1 MYYTIMKLHELL
13 IELHVNC
20 LLPIRKISSNNNI
33 TPSQLL
39 CILSIPFSGISQV
52 ELAHILSLDV
62 STLSRNLDKLINK
75 QLINKKTAL
84 MDKRSYIIYLTDIGK
99 KLYNQSI
106 SELECHFSSIYENL
120 HIEDIESL
128 LTGIQSINW
137 ELSKKTI
144 NE

>member
-1 MYYTIMKLHELL
+1 MKLHELL

-20 LLPIRKISSNNNI
+20 LLPIRKVSNNNNI

-120 HIEDIESL
+120 HIKDIESL
-128 LTGIQSINW
+128 LAGIQSINW

>member
-1 MYYTIMKLHELL
+1 
-13 IELHVNC
+13 
-20 LLPIRKISSNNNI
+20 
-33 TPSQLL
+33 
-39 CILSIPFSGISQV
+39 
-52 ELAHILSLDV
+52 
-62 STLSRNLDKLINK
+62 
-75 QLINKKTAL
+75 

-137 ELSKKTI
+137 ELSKK
-144 NE
+144 NYK